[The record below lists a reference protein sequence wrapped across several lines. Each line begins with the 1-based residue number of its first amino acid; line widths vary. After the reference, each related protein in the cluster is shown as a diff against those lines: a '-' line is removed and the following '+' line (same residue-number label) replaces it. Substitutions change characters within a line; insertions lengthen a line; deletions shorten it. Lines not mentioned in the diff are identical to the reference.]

1 MDIASLDRLAG
12 HPVVGGSW
20 EGFVIETL
28 LSVLPDRTQPLFYR
42 TAVGAEIDLLLER
55 PDGTLWAIEVKRGLA
70 AKPKRGF
77 SIACEDLSPSRAFIV
92 YSGEA
97 RYPVAAGVEALGVRE
112 MAGMLARSSPQAPDK
127 VSPSPP

>member
-1 MDIASLDRLAG
+1 M
-12 HPVVGGSW
+12 VGGSW

-77 SIACEDLSPSRAFIV
+77 SIACEDLSPSCAFIA

-112 MAGMLARSSPQAPDK
+112 MAGLLAPSSPQAPDK
-127 VSPSPP
+127 VSRSPP

>member
-1 MDIASLDRLAG
+1 LDIANLDRLAG

-28 LSVLPDRTQPLFYR
+28 LSVLPDRTQPIFYR

-77 SIACEDLSPSRAFIV
+77 SIACET
-92 YSGEA
+92 
-97 RYPVAAGVEALGVRE
+97 
-112 MAGMLARSSPQAPDK
+112 
-127 VSPSPP
+127 

>member
-1 MDIASLDRLAG
+1 MPCWTSPAWTGLRGIRWSGAVGRASSSRRFFPYCRIAPKRS
-12 HPVVGGSW
+12 
-20 EGFVIETL
+20 
-28 LSVLPDRTQPLFYR
+28 YR
-42 TAVGAEIDLLLER
+42 TAVGAEIDLLLDR

-97 RYPVAAGVEALGVRE
+97 RYPVAALGVRE

-127 VSPSPP
+127 VSSSPP

>member
-1 MDIASLDRLAG
+1 MQKSPRVDGLRTRGIGPAGAASTFAT
-12 HPVVGGSW
+12 
-20 EGFVIETL
+20 IN
-28 LSVLPDRTQPLFYR
+28 
-42 TAVGAEIDLLLER
+42 
-55 PDGTLWAIEVKRGLA
+55 TLWAIEVKRGLA

-112 MAGMLARSSPQAPDK
+112 MAGLLARSSPQAPDK